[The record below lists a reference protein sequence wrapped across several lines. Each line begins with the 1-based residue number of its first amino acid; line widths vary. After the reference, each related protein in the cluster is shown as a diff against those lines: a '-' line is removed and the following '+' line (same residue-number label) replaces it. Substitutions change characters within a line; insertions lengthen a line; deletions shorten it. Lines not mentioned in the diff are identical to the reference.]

1 MLVARRFLFRRVCV
15 SRLPAGPLPVNT
27 TDRHSVSYLAG
38 NSMDKSTQTKR
49 LDGLF
54 LLAGNSLERSTPTKN
69 SGGGRL
75 QPIILPAGHSDHFK
89 QRAQFAH
96 YIARRLADGANLE
109 NIAHQTNVTAN
120 QVVRM
125 VAMFAVQAGEVGKVC
140 LGTVCLTFSPSLIG
154 P

>member
-1 MLVARRFLFRRVCV
+1 MDQ
-15 SRLPAGPLPVNT
+15 ST
-27 TDRHSVSYLAG
+27 HS
-38 NSMDKSTQTKR
+38 KR

-54 LLAGNSLERSTPTKN
+54 LLAGSRMNQSSPTK
-69 SGGGRL
+69 SPDSHGGRQL
-75 QPIILPAGHSDHFK
+75 SKQPADHSDHFK

-96 YIARRLADGANLE
+96 DIARRLADGANLE
-109 NIAHQTNVTAN
+109 NIAHQSNMTVD
-120 QVVRM
+120 QIVRM